1 VEQKD
6 SASQRLKEF
15 SKRIEELERMVGQK
29 QIRIDFLE
37 KMIDIAKEEYDMDI
51 KKNLDTLQSNGSERT
66 EIN

>member
-1 VEQKD
+1 MEQKD